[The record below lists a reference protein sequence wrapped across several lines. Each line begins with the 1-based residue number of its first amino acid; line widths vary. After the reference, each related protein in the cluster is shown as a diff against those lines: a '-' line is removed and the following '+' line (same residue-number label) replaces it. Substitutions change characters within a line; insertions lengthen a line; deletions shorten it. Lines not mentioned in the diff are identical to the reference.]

1 MLLDIVSGEL
11 DVEIAGVRLHDFVEA
26 EVERFQRGK
35 IRGRLDLSIEFKKF
49 LVRIEVFHAHAAY
62 RTPFG
67 IEGRPGRTVI
77 GGLERVTRGQ

>member
-1 MLLDIVSGEL
+1 
-11 DVEIAGVRLHDFVEA
+11 
-26 EVERFQRGK
+26 
-35 IRGRLDLSIEFKKF
+35 
-49 LVRIEVFHAHAAY
+49 VRIEVFHAHAAY